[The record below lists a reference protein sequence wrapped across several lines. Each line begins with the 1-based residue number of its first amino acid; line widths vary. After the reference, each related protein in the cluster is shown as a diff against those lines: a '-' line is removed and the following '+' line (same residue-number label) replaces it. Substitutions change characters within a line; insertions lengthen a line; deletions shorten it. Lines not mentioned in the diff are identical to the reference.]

1 MKRLLN
7 HLLEV
12 GGEESQQLVE
22 ICIIVIYM
30 LTEPRAKREILAK
43 SMSIIIC
50 ILDMSSK
57 LVSHVLLA
65 AESKKKDAVSS
76 FKFGLHEVNS
86 AVGKCDIE
94 TVVEVLKNVCCMCF
108 IQTEQ
113 YAKCVTC
120 LDSHEDGDMKFQF
133 IHNYMKGMYI
143 QI

>member
-1 MKRLLN
+1 MKRVSN
-7 HLLEV
+7 NLLEV
-12 GGEESQQLVE
+12 GGEESQQLLE

-30 LTEPRAKREILAK
+30 LTELKVKRETIAEC
-43 SMSIIIC
+43 MSIIIC
-50 ILDMSSK
+50 ILHMRSK

-65 AESKKKDAVSS
+65 VESKKKDAVSS

-86 AVGKCDIE
+86 AMGKCDIE
-94 TVVEVLKNVCCMCF
+94 TVLEVLKTVCCICF

-120 LDSHEDGDMKFQF
+120 LEGYEDGDIKFQF